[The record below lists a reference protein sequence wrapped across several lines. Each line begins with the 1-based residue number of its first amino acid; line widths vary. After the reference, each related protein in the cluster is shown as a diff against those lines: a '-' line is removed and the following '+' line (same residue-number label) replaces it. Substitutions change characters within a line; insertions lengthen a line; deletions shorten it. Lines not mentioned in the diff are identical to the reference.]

1 MTLTGFLPMSRP
13 KPRMKFAGRGTE
25 RTFYWRRVNLIKN
38 SHPTQSPNLVRQE
51 EKENLSGN
59 AKELARAT
67 GEKGEASKIVL
78 GHKSSAA
85 DNNKDRRSTIEV
97 EESSSESSPISN
109 RKEKMVSSEERKFGI
124 DEGINVVCMGMSP
137 HKYSDTQNREEFR
150 LCREADLAWCS
161 SNIQNVVL
169 SNFPANEIG
178 NGPLRSGPS
187 KYLPEQRHRAKS
199 WANTVLEGSPIP
211 KSPSKERDTRALVDL
226 KYMGFKPHELN
237 DKSPNEMSLD
247 EMSIDV
253 QSLNTHRGVTEPNQG
268 TETFVSEDRLE
279 VEDIEAV
286 IPFEEVPYFE
296 IPEFNQKSKTK
307 RVRRYGSLQDF
318 QYKDDTILFLRQG
331 KQILACVKHILRC
344 SEVCSGLSFN
354 FMKSGLV
361 GFHVPTENLEDL
373 AQICGCKINS
383 LPFKYLGLLL
393 GVDPRRL
400 STWDPMV
407 DSRYL

>member
-1 MTLTGFLPMSRP
+1 
-13 KPRMKFAGRGTE
+13 
-25 RTFYWRRVNLIKN
+25 
-38 SHPTQSPNLVRQE
+38 
-51 EKENLSGN
+51 
-59 AKELARAT
+59 
-67 GEKGEASKIVL
+67 
-78 GHKSSAA
+78 
-85 DNNKDRRSTIEV
+85 
-97 EESSSESSPISN
+97 
-109 RKEKMVSSEERKFGI
+109 MVSSEERKFGI

-318 QYKDDTILFLRQG
+318 QYKGTLIVFL
-331 KQILACVKHILRC
+331 
-344 SEVCSGLSFN
+344 
-354 FMKSGLV
+354 
-361 GFHVPTENLEDL
+361 
-373 AQICGCKINS
+373 NS
-383 LPFKYLGLLL
+383 LK
-393 GVDPRRL
+393 
-400 STWDPMV
+400 SI
-407 DSRYL
+407 